1 MSTNY
6 SQARALGA
14 IAKAS
19 FKAVMKSPQTLFF
32 SILFP
37 LVFVFIFGSFGDGG
51 FTVYKLGI
59 APGCDT
65 GNVFF
70 SNIKSSGY
78 VSLQPFTDTTDMRH
92 QMERGNIAGIINIQK
107 NSSTDSGAVPYK
119 VTIKHTN
126 ATDPQ
131 ITRLKPFF
139 ENVSYKLAG
148 NKGLAVIDTDS
159 ERYSIRPYRQ
169 IDFVL
174 PGQIGFSLLFSTL
187 FGIAFTFFTLREQ
200 LILKRFYATPV
211 KRLNILLGIG
221 SSRLA
226 FQLLSVIVLILIGH
240 LFLGFTLV
248 HGVLTVMDML
258 LLSIIML
265 FLLMGLGLIISSI
278 VKSDSTIPLLI
289 NIFSLPQILVSGTFF
304 SIEVFPGWMQT
315 LCKLLPL
322 THFNIAMREIAFEGA
337 SLADVSGNILALL
350 AWIVIAYAIAIKVFK
365 WE

>member
-1 MSTNY
+1 METNY

-37 LVFVFIFGSFGDGG
+37 LVFVFIFGSFGDKG
-51 FTVYKLGI
+51 FNVLTLGI
-59 APGCDT
+59 APNADT
-65 GNVFF
+65 NNLLYKKIAN
-70 SNIKSSGY
+70 SDY
-78 VSLQPFTDTTDMRH
+78 VKVQSFTDTAEMRN
-92 QMERGNIAGIINIQK
+92 QMERGTIAGILNIQK
-107 NSSTDSGAVPYK
+107 NNKDSNAPAFKLSVRY
-119 VTIKHTN
+119 TN
-126 ATDPQ
+126 ATDAQ
-131 ITRLKPFF
+131 IQRLKPFF
-139 ENVSYKLAG
+139 ENVSYKLSGSRGFAS
-148 NKGLAVIDTDS
+148 IDTET
-159 ERYSIRPYRQ
+159 ERYTIRPYKQ

-211 KRLNILLGIG
+211 KRVNILLGIG
-221 SSRLA
+221 SSRIA
-226 FQLLSVIVLILIGH
+226 FQLLSVVILIVIGH

-248 HGVLTVMDML
+248 HGVLTLLDML

-265 FLLMGLGLIISSI
+265 FLLMGLGLIISSV
-278 VKSDSTIPLLI
+278 VKTDSTIPLLI

-304 SIEVFPGWMQT
+304 PIDVFPKWMQT

-322 THFNIAMREIAFEGA
+322 THFNIAMREISFEGA
-337 SLADVSGNILALL
+337 GLADVSMNVLALFIWM
-350 AWIVIAYAIAIKVFK
+350 AIVYAVAIKVFK